1 LATAEIVQADRTSPT
16 AVLIMK
22 APIAARASALSSS
35 SSRRTSWRRRSAS
48 SSSSSSS
55 LRRKSG
61 GMGTAVV
68 LPALVAM
75 ILVGHKSQWGLCF
88 LSAPPPAAV
97 TKTNL
102 AVRESTRGAFRSSAA
117 VSTASTRLPMASAGG
132 DGGPEPLATEGDW
145 SAYLDDQSTGLVYY
159 FNAR

>member
-1 LATAEIVQADRTSPT
+1 
-16 AVLIMK
+16 
-22 APIAARASALSSS
+22 
-35 SSRRTSWRRRSAS
+35 
-48 SSSSSSS
+48 
-55 LRRKSG
+55 
-61 GMGTAVV
+61 MGTAVV

-75 ILVGHKSQWGLCF
+75 ILAGRKFQWGLCF
-88 LSAPPPAAV
+88 LAAPPPAAV

-102 AVRESTRGAFRSSAA
+102 AVRESTSGAFRSSA
-117 VSTASTRLPMASAGG
+117 VSTARTRLPMASAGS

>member
-1 LATAEIVQADRTSPT
+1 
-16 AVLIMK
+16 
-22 APIAARASALSSS
+22 
-35 SSRRTSWRRRSAS
+35 
-48 SSSSSSS
+48 
-55 LRRKSG
+55 
-61 GMGTAVV
+61 MGTAVV

-75 ILVGHKSQWGLCF
+75 ILVGHKSQWGSCF
-88 LSAPPPAAV
+88 LLVAPPPAAV

-117 VSTASTRLPMASAGG
+117 STTSTRLPMASAGS